1 MKTIEVEHEKNRLIF
16 SEKYVSEEKELA
28 QKAAAMKA
36 VKAGDVYEGVVSGVM
51 NFGLFITAEVPVND
65 KGEIGLVEGLVH
77 ISEISWEKVTHPS
90 NYYQLGDRLKVK
102 VIDADPEHEKL
113 NLSIKQLTQDPWLTI
128 EKRYPV
134 GSVVSGVVSR
144 IEQFG
149 IFVNVESGVDG
160 LIHNS
165 KLESDQQLKKGDKIS
180 VNIESIDQ
188 ENKRMSLTLVT
199 NQLPVDYK

>member
-1 MKTIEVEHEKNRLIF
+1 MRPDIAIITSVAPEHMEFFKTIDAVAR
-16 SEKYVSEEKELA
+16 EE
-28 QKAAAMKA
+28 
-36 VKAGDVYEGVVSGVM
+36 
-51 NFGLFITAEVPVND
+51 
-65 KGEIGLVEGLVH
+65 
-77 ISEISWEKVTHPS
+77 
-90 NYYQLGDRLKVK
+90 
-102 VIDADPEHEKL
+102 
-113 NLSIKQLTQDPWLTI
+113 LSISQAAKKTI
-128 EKRYPV
+128 FNLHDIDKK
-134 GSVVSGVVSR
+134 VSR

>member
-1 MKTIEVEHEKNRLIF
+1 M
-16 SEKYVSEEKELA
+16 
-28 QKAAAMKA
+28 
-36 VKAGDVYEGVVSGVM
+36 
-51 NFGLFITAEVPVND
+51 LFR
-65 KGEIGLVEGLVH
+65 
-77 ISEISWEKVTHPS
+77 S
-90 NYYQLGDRLKVK
+90 
-102 VIDADPEHEKL
+102 
-113 NLSIKQLTQDPWLTI
+113 
-128 EKRYPV
+128 RYPV